1 MGRSLLRAL
10 LLGLLLLPA
19 LTAAQAFD
27 PPRAPTRWATDTAGL
42 LRPGTVQQLDRV
54 LQAYERQSGRQI
66 IFWVGRTTGG
76 IPIEDWAVRTFEAW
90 KIGRQ
95 GQDDGIGIFLFAED
109 RTVRIEVGYGLE
121 GDLPDVVAF
130 RIIDRVTVPLMARG
144 EADAAAI
151 NTVSAVLTE
160 LGADPGALGVEA
172 PRRVVRERPEPS
184 LGQKIVSGIL
194 GLLLLIFIITNP
206 RMALHLLFIFMSSGG
221 RGGGGGGGGG
231 FGGGGGRSGGG
242 GASGSW

>member
-1 MGRSLLRAL
+1 MGRSLSRSL
-10 LLGLLLLPA
+10 LLGLVLLPVLA
-19 LTAAQAFD
+19 VAQSFQA
-27 PPRAPTRWATDTAGL
+27 PRAPTRWATDTAGL
-42 LRPGTVQQLDRV
+42 LRPATVQQLDRV
-54 LQAYERQSGRQI
+54 LQNYERQSGHQV

-90 KIGRQ
+90 KIGRG
-95 GQDDGIGIFLFAED
+95 GQDDGIGIFLFSED
-109 RTVRIEVGYGLE
+109 RKVRIEVGYGLE

-130 RIIDRVTVPLMARG
+130 RIIDQVTAPLMARG
-144 EADAAAI
+144 EVDAAAL
-151 NTVSAVLTE
+151 NTVAAVLSE
-160 LGADPGALGVEA
+160 LGADPGALGGGS
-172 PRRVVRERPEPS
+172 PQRVVRERPEPS

-206 RMALHLLFIFMSSGG
+206 RMALHLLFIFMSSGRG
-221 RGGGGGGGGG
+221 GGGGGGGGG